1 MQRFEFLHFSVQG
14 THCWSEFSMSSD
26 CLRVGHLNV
35 YHIQKKNHDVN
46 VFFESHQLFH
56 LFGLSETRLK
66 SHIPSEGLSLPH
78 YSLIRKDAARSQ
90 HTGIVVY
97 IHSSISK
104 IVRHRPDLESET
116 VESVCL
122 EIQLRILVGYIYRN
136 PASTFDWYD
145 QFVTMMD
152 RVQGCNLNVVLLGA
166 VNSDMQKS
174 NPAWDSTISLFGL
187 NQMIT
192 SPTRIT
198 PHSST
203 LIGHIYT
210 SDTSIVSNIL
220 VPATGISDHFPV
232 CCTLSVKTVKPVL
245 NVHSSV
251 VYRCFKQFDERVFG
265 WICT

>member
-1 MQRFEFLHFSVQG
+1 
-14 THCWSEFSMSSD
+14 MSSD

-35 YHIQKKNHDVN
+35 YHIQKKIHDLN

-90 HTGIVVY
+90 HTGLVVY

-104 IVRHRPDLESET
+104 IVRRRPDYWSSRKRVVRNTNAQVQYFSWFYLYKPSFN
-116 VESVCL
+116 VWLVWSVCYNDG
-122 EIQLRILVGYIYRN
+122 Q
-136 PASTFDWYD
+136 
-145 QFVTMMD
+145 
-152 RVQGCNLNVVLLGA
+152 VQGCNLNVVLLGDF
-166 VNSDMQKS
+166 NTDMQKS

-198 PHSST
+198 PH
-203 LIGHIYT
+203 
-210 SDTSIVSNIL
+210 
-220 VPATGISDHFPV
+220 FQ
-232 CCTLSVKTVKPVL
+232 
-245 NVHSSV
+245 
-251 VYRCFKQFDERVFG
+251 R
-265 WICT
+265 